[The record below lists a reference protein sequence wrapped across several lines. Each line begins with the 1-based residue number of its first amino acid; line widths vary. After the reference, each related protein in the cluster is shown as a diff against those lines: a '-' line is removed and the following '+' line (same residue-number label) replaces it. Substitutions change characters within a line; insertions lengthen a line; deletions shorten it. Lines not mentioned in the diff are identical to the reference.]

1 MTVTRGSIVPDTDDL
16 GDVIIRVH
24 GPSLADDA
32 AIFEKTVILGDRCTI
47 TLSITVGIVTG
58 VDVALD
64 PSVNMSIAA
73 GASKDGLST
82 DDSDDSWNVSGP
94 NVVEYNRRFEPSSGF
109 GTSVEDGGIRHDSID
124 DCNSTDTVNID
135 LESNLRVVDSDPLEI
150 PAPIPKHFD
159 SGVRVVDGDVSD
171 GKLLISNVE
180 TSVSAVDD
188 EVAHKTATEDP
199 M

>member
-1 MTVTRGSIVPDTDDL
+1 MTVTLGSIVPDADDL
-16 GDVIIRVH
+16 GDVVIRVH

-32 AIFEKTVILGDRCTI
+32 AIFEKTIILGDRCTI
-47 TLSITVGIVTG
+47 TLSITVGVVAG
-58 VDVALD
+58 VDVSLD
-64 PSVNMSIAA
+64 PSVDMGIAA

-94 NVVEYNRRFEPSSGF
+94 NIVEDNRRFEPGGGF
-109 GTSVEDGGIRHDSID
+109 GTSVEDGSIRHDSID
-124 DCNSTDTVNID
+124 DCNSADTVNID
-135 LESNLRVVDSDPLEI
+135 LESNLCVVDGDPLEI
-150 PAPIPKHFD
+150 PSPIPEHFN
-159 SGVRVVDGDVSD
+159 SGVRVVDGDVPD

-188 EVAHKTATEDP
+188 EVAHKTTAEDP